1 MNEWSSIKEYVM
13 VDTLYASLEG
23 IVLLIMRKRVGVP
36 RGVFSAKRATLSSV
50 SIRGRV
56 RNSAQA
62 TYYRGRRVSG
72 NNGLPI

>member
-1 MNEWSSIKEYVM
+1 M

-36 RGVFSAKRATLSSV
+36 RGAFSAKRATLSSM

-62 TYYRGRRVSG
+62 TYSTRPEEVMMMTIAS
-72 NNGLPI
+72 